1 MYLNTDVYYNL
12 DIHQKLALTPK
23 IQQSLH
29 ILSMNNQELSEYINQ
44 QALENPVVEIE
55 PAFEE
60 LDPDEKF
67 QRKMEWISNADPQN
81 RIYNSFSQD
90 NEEYEYSPVSSDEDS
105 LQKMLLMQLNT
116 LKLNP
121 MVSRAAKYIIQSLD
135 SRGYL
140 EASLKDI
147 SRLSGVKPEL
157 VLKALRCV
165 QNMEPWG
172 VGARNLK
179 ECLMIQLKKKG
190 VKDKKVYCVVM
201 NFLDELSKNKLK
213 VIAEKLDIPV
223 EEVKKIHLIIR
234 SLNPSPGTS
243 YGNTEPISY
252 IYPDITVVK
261 FKDYYEVLLNDF
273 AYPSIR
279 INNTYKELMNSKDS
293 NTREYVSRKIEQA
306 MFLMK
311 CIAQRNKTL
320 LDVAKTIV
328 EIQKNFMNLGPG
340 NLAPMVLG
348 DVASKLGL
356 HESTVSRAIRG
367 KYMQCVWGIYE
378 LKYFFSQAIG
388 SSESFATT
396 QENIKLLI
404 KEIIQNEDKKKPLSD
419 QKVADELNKQGIS
432 ISRRTVT
439 KYREELQIPCTAAR
453 KEL

>member
-179 ECLMIQLKKKG
+179 ECLIIQLKKKG